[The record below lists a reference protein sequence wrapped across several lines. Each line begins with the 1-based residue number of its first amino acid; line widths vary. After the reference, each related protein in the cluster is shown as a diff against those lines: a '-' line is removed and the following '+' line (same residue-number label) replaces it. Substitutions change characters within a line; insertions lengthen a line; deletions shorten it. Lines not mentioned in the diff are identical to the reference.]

1 MYYPQVCAFIHYNY
15 LLTVCNIGGVLNINL
30 MNTFL
35 LQISTAPVIEA
46 PQSQSLLELAFKGGV
61 VMIPIVILSIVSIY
75 IFIERLMNIRS
86 RSKTTPNF
94 TNQII
99 DQLEEGN
106 IKATLALCER
116 TPGAMS
122 NIINSGLICI
132 GRPVK
137 EIESM
142 MESQTNIEIAEMER
156 KLNYLGLVAGIAPM
170 LGFIGTI
177 SGVIKIFYNISL
189 TDNISIGIIAGGLY
203 EKMISSGSG
212 LIVGL
217 IAYTAYHVLNQM
229 IDSFTLNVQKQSLS
243 FLQQIQRTTK

>member
-1 MYYPQVCAFIHYNY
+1 
-15 LLTVCNIGGVLNINL
+15 

-35 LQISTAPVIEA
+35 LQITSAPVAPE
-46 PQSQSLLELAFKGGV
+46 PQSQSLIELAFKGGI
-61 VMIPIVILSIVSIY
+61 VMIPIVILSLVSVY
-75 IFIERLMNIRS
+75 IFIERWMNIRS
-86 RSKTTPNF
+86 RAKTPPNF

-106 IKATLALCER
+106 LKAANALCER
-116 TPGAMS
+116 TPGSMG
-122 NIINSGLICI
+122 NIIHAGLICM
-132 GRPVK
+132 GKPVK

-156 KLNYLGLVAGIAPM
+156 KMNYLGLIAGIAPM

-212 LIVGL
+212 LVVGL
-217 IAYTAYHVLNQM
+217 LAYTAYHTLNQM
-229 IDSFTLNVQKQSLS
+229 IDTFSLDVQKQTFS
-243 FLQQIQRTTK
+243 FLQRIQRTTK